1 MKEIGRTCICFLLAG
16 AMLMSLTACSG
27 TAQNPQPVEETQH
40 PTEAPVPPTSNP
52 VSEETL
58 PREDVAEEPYDKLLR
73 QIYLLVCDP
82 DSYWDVAP
90 EGQQGILES
99 ARNLG
104 SDAPNAMGYLVED
117 ISGDGIPELLVGEN
131 DGLINAVY
139 TLSAGQPQL
148 VLSGRYRSGYAYMG
162 SGHFFYY
169 GSNGAAETGQG
180 IFYLSEDGRS
190 LQCQEFLFTHA
201 QGEEAADIRVYRN
214 STGSWEPEESQLTDM
229 TAQEFWDLDP
239 AGTTLPLTL
248 FAYLEP
254 GMAVSARYL
263 NDDETAAEVILDTEY
278 ADRVLFTA
286 RSPISQFTVLKLTL
300 ESLDDAGTAV
310 LSARPA
316 SDDPLLE
323 GFSPDCPIILQL
335 SFGEILP
342 TYGITYV
349 DENGQTRCF
358 ALQQSGR
365 DGAVLMLKAQWDGE
379 HVVLN
384 NGN

>member
-1 MKEIGRTCICFLLAG
+1 MKEIGRRCMAFLLIG
-16 AMLMSLTACSG
+16 AMVMSLTACSG
-27 TAQNPQPVEETQH
+27 AAQPQRPVEETQR
-40 PTEAPVPPTSNP
+40 PTEEQAQPTTNLP
-52 VSEETL
+52 SEETQ
-58 PREDVAEEPYDKLLR
+58 PREEAAEEPYDKLLR

-99 ARNLG
+99 ARNHG
-104 SDAPNAMGYLVED
+104 SDAPNAMGYMVED

-131 DGLINAVY
+131 EGLINAVY

-148 VLSGRYRSGYAYMG
+148 VLSGWYRSGYAYMG
-162 SGHFFYY
+162 SGYFYYY
-169 GSNGAAETGQG
+169 GSNGASETGQG
-180 IFYLSEDGRS
+180 IFYLSKDGRS